1 MILAAVPV
9 MLVFVLGVGNFAA
22 HKAVISSNHPALA
35 QMPWYDA
42 LGGRFSLGLEFLIL
56 LGAMLLA
63 ADGSLGWVIG
73 YLLYSAFNLLA
84 AWLILKG
91 KI

>member
-1 MILAAVPV
+1 M
-9 MLVFVLGVGNFAA
+9 
-22 HKAVISSNHPALA
+22 
-35 QMPWYDA
+35 
-42 LGGRFSLGLEFLIL
+42 IL

-63 ADGSLGWVIG
+63 ADGAMGWTIG
-73 YLLYSAFNLLA
+73 YIIYSLFNFVA

>member
-1 MILAAVPV
+1 MPIFAVPV
-9 MLVFVLGVGNFAA
+9 MIVFVLGVGNFAA
-22 HKAVISSNHPALA
+22 HKAVIASGHPALA
-35 QMPWYDA
+35 QMPWYNM

-73 YLLYSAFNLLA
+73 YFIYSAFNFIA

-91 KI
+91 RV